1 MNQRYQVIFKLG
13 VLTMLSNLLLPCSF
27 AFKSNALDLP
37 SSKPGTSGSSLQ
49 EQDWATTWLSRGIA
63 KALGGDYH
71 AAIASYNQAL
81 HLDSKNSDTYYNRG
95 VAYYS
100 LGQHQRALT
109 DFSQS
114 IKLNPS
120 LAEPGYLTKLQ
131 KMGSVNC
138 ENAITTKLL
147 AVLSDDPNKN
157 RV

>member
-1 MNQRYQVIFKLG
+1 
-13 VLTMLSNLLLPCSF
+13 MLSNLLLPCSF

-120 LAEPGYLTKLQ
+120 LAEAYGNRAQLYVEQGDKQRAIRDCQSAAKLFTLQ
-131 KMGSVNC
+131 GDKIAAHQMEAMSK
-138 ENAITTKLL
+138 KL
-147 AVLSDDPNKN
+147 
-157 RV
+157 R